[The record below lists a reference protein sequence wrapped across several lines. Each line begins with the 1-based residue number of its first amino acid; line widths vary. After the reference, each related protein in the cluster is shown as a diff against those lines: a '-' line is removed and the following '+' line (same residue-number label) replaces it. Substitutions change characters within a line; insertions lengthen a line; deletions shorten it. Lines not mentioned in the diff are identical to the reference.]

1 MIFCII
7 TCVFAVS
14 MSKIYKVSSMNDVSE
29 IINQDFKLSK
39 EAIDR
44 VKILLKNETGSYF
57 KISVLGGG
65 CSGFQ
70 YDFSFV
76 NSPNSDDLV
85 FNESGICYLV
95 DKVSMEFLNGST
107 LEYVSEL
114 AGAYFKIENPN
125 ATANCGCGTSFS
137 I

>member
-1 MIFCII
+1 ME
-7 TCVFAVS
+7 
-14 MSKIYKVSSMNDVSE
+14 MSNVNKN
-29 IINQDFKLSK
+29 NDFKLSQDAEFRIK
-39 EAIDR
+39 T
-44 VKILLKNETGSYF
+44 LLKSEASSYF
-57 KISVLGGG
+57 RISVLGGG

-70 YDFSFV
+70 YDFSFA
-76 NSPNSDDLV
+76 SAPNEDDHI
-85 FNESGICYLV
+85 FNQNDINYLI
-95 DKVSMEFLNGST
+95 DKPSMAFLSGST

>member
-1 MIFCII
+1 MENI
-7 TCVFAVS
+7 
-14 MSKIYKVSSMNDVSE
+14 NN
-29 IINQDFKLSK
+29 IINNNFKLSQNATSRIK
-39 EAIDR
+39 T
-44 VKILLKNETGSYF
+44 LLKSEEGSYF
-57 KISVLGGG
+57 RISVLGGG

-76 NSPNSDDLV
+76 SYANEDDLI
-85 FNESGICYLV
+85 FEENGINYLI
-95 DKVSMEFLNGST
+95 DNTSIDFLKGST

>member
-1 MIFCII
+1 MNII
-7 TCVFAVS
+7 TDNPKTSF
-14 MSKIYKVSSMNDVSE
+14 N
-29 IINQDFKLSK
+29 LSK
-39 EAIDR
+39 AASDR
-44 VKILLKNETGSYF
+44 IKVLLKDEKGSYF
-57 KISVLGGG
+57 RISVLGGG

-76 NSPNSDDLV
+76 EIPNDDDHI
-85 FNESGICYLV
+85 FNANGVSYLI
-95 DKVSMEFLNGST
+95 DKVSMNFLKDSK

-114 AGAYFKIENPN
+114 SGSYFKIENPN

>member
-1 MIFCII
+1 ME
-7 TCVFAVS
+7 
-14 MSKIYKVSSMNDVSE
+14 D
-29 IINQDFKLSK
+29 INNIVNNDFKLSQDASNRIK
-39 EAIDR
+39 T
-44 VKILLKNETGSYF
+44 LLKNEEGSYF
-57 KISVLGGG
+57 RISVLGGG

-70 YDFSFV
+70 YNFSFSL
-76 NSPNSDDLV
+76 SPNEDDLI
-85 FNESGICYLV
+85 FKENGISYLI
-95 DKVSMEFLNGST
+95 DKTSIDFLTGST

>member
-1 MIFCII
+1 
-7 TCVFAVS
+7 
-14 MSKIYKVSSMNDVSE
+14 MNEVSE

-44 VKILLKNETGSYF
+44 VKILLKSETGSYF

-95 DKVSMEFLNGST
+95 DKVSMDFLNGST